1 MTHRFIPELNEEQIA
16 DIQLDGLK
24 WTADHAY
31 NGSPFYRSRMKE
43 QGMEPGDIK
52 TLEDLQQMPFTTA
65 NDLKEGY
72 PMPLLSVPEADVV
85 RIHGSSGT
93 TGKRKILAYTQ
104 NDIDTWKDMFA
115 RCYELAGLTIE
126 DRVQICVGYGLWTA
140 GAGFS
145 WAANGSE
152 P

>member
-72 PMPLLSVPEADVV
+72 PMPLLSVPEPTWCESTAQAAP
-85 RIHGSSGT
+85 RANAKFSLTHRTTSIHGKTCSP
-93 TGKRKILAYTQ
+93 
-104 NDIDTWKDMFA
+104 
-115 RCYELAGLTIE
+115 
-126 DRVQICVGYGLWTA
+126 
-140 GAGFS
+140 
-145 WAANGSE
+145 AAMNWQG
-152 P
+152 